1 MDQEKL
7 TEIEKEAL
15 KVVTAYATSPNSKP
29 VDIILLYSNLV
40 REILQRRKTDGSA

>member
-29 VDIILLYSNLV
+29 GGIILLYSNLV
-40 REILQRRKTDGSA
+40 REILQRRKADSPA